1 MIRLEGRWY
10 SEKPAP
16 CVLKPFSALYRFL
29 AKRKKDADLQQAWVA
44 PVPVIIVGNISVGG
58 TGKTP
63 LTISLVERLKLEG
76 YKPGI
81 ISRGYKSKATQFPFD
96 VTTAGSP
103 ELAGDEPFMLAQRCQ
118 CPVIIDP
125 NRPSAARYLLDNYEC
140 DLIISDDGLQHY
152 RLDRDIEIVVIDGE
166 RGLGNRVLMP
176 AGPLRE
182 EPDRLRSVDLIVSNG
197 CLQSKIAEAA
207 TVEEMFLQPT
217 ALKNCLTDEE
227 LSLDALSGK
236 QVHAVAGIG
245 NPQRFFNTLEQE
257 LKVTVIPHAKPD
269 HSFYTVEDFQF
280 SDDYPVIM
288 TEKDAVKVTEFAQSH
303 CWYLQIK
310 AQLAER
316 FYAQLLDKLKI
327 AIANKGKTQNG

>member
-1 MIRLEGRWY
+1 MSRLEGRWY
-10 SEKPAP
+10 SKKPAP
-16 CVLKPFSALYRFL
+16 CTLKPFSALYRFL
-29 AKRKKDADLQQAWVA
+29 ANRKKNADLQQAWVA

-63 LTISLVERLKLEG
+63 LTISLVERLKREG
-76 YKPGI
+76 YKPGL

-96 VTTAGSP
+96 VTTAESP
-103 ELAGDEPFMLAQRCQ
+103 ELSGDEPYMLAQRCQ

-125 NRPSAARYLLDNYEC
+125 NRPAAAQYLLDNYEC

-166 RGLGNRVLMP
+166 RGLGNRALMP

-197 CLQSKIAEAA
+197 RLQSKIAEA
-207 TVEEMFLQPT
+207 TSIEEMVLQPT
-217 ALKNCLTDEE
+217 VLKNCLTDEE
-227 LSLDALSGK
+227 LSLDTLCGR

-269 HSFYTVEDFQF
+269 HSFYTVDDFQF
-280 SDDYPVIM
+280 GDDHPVVM
-288 TEKDAVKVTEFAQSH
+288 TEKDAVKVTEFAESH

-310 AQLAER
+310 AQLPEM
-316 FYAQLLDKLKI
+316 FYTQLLDKLKI
-327 AIANKGKTQNG
+327 AIANKR

>member
-1 MIRLEGRWY
+1 MSWLEGRWY

-16 CVLKPFSALYRFL
+16 CVLKPFSSLYKFL
-29 AKRKKDADLQQAWVA
+29 AKRKKGADLQQVWVA
-44 PVPVIIVGNISVGG
+44 PVPVIIVGNINVGG

-63 LTISLVERLKLEG
+63 LTISLVERLKQEG

-96 VTTAGSP
+96 VTTADSP
-103 ELAGDEPFMLAQRCQ
+103 ELSGDEPFMLAKRCR

-125 NRPSAARYLLDNYEC
+125 NRPNAAKYLLDNYEC

-152 RLDRDIEIVVIDGE
+152 RLDRDIEIAVIDGK
-166 RGLGNRVLMP
+166 RGLGNRALMP

-182 EPDRLRSVDLIVSNG
+182 EPDRLCSVDLIVSNG
-197 CLQSKIAEAA
+197 RLQNKIAEAA
-207 TVEEMFLQPT
+207 TIEEMFLQP
-217 ALKNCLTDEE
+217 AAIVNCLTDEE
-227 LSLDALSGK
+227 LALEVLRSK

-257 LKVTVIPHAKPD
+257 LQVTVIPHAKPD

-280 SDDYPVIM
+280 GDDYPVIM

-310 AQLAER
+310 AQLPES
-316 FYAQLLDKLKI
+316 FYTQLLDKLKI